1 MLNYKPKLAEVNPD
15 NPNMWARCDRCGFI
29 TNSNKMVFQWDY
41 RGTPSPI
48 NTRILTCGRPTCLDE
63 PQIQNSPIILSPDP
77 EPVFNAR
84 PYPYEIS
91 EASFL
96 LTEDGSVIT
105 TEDGTYLETGIPD
118 PSSNA
123 ATAHLQC
130 SILAH
135 LGSVAVCYLDIFNG
149 NPSSGGVSV
158 LSSITGSSVRT
169 NIASSLTTV
178 AGIAQNLATITIAS
192 ESEATV
198 NTNYVGIYS
207 ASISGALLMSGV
219 CSVRGQTVTEGNP
232 VVFDALALTINL
244 N

>member
-1 MLNYKPKLAEVNPD
+1 MLNYKPKLAEVDPD

-29 TNSNKMVFQWDY
+29 TNANKMVWQWDY

-48 NTRILTCGRPTCLDE
+48 NTRILTCGRPTCLDV
-63 PQIQNSPIILSPDP
+63 PQVQNSPIILSPDP

-118 PSSNA
+118 PSENA

-149 NPSSGGVSV
+149 NPSHGGVSV

-169 NIASSLTTV
+169 DIASSLTTQG
-178 AGIAQNLATITIAS
+178 GIAQNLATITVAS
-192 ESEATV
+192 ESDATV

-207 ASISGALLMSGV
+207 ASISGALLMSGA

>member
-15 NPNMWARCDRCGFI
+15 YPNAWARCDRCGFI
-29 TNSNKMVFQWDY
+29 TNIDKMVWQVDF
-41 RGTPSPI
+41 RGTPQPI
-48 NTRILTCGRPTCLDE
+48 NTRVLTCGRPNCLDV
-63 PQIQNSPIILSPDP
+63 PQPQNSPIILSPDP
-77 EPVFNAR
+77 EPVFNTR

-91 EASFL
+91 EASLL

-118 PSSNA
+118 PTSNA

-130 SILAH
+130 AILAH

-149 NPSSGGVSV
+149 NPSAGGRSV
-158 LSSITGSSVRT
+158 LASITGSSVRT
-169 NIASSLTTV
+169 DIASQLTTV
-178 AGIAQNLATITIAS
+178 AGVAQNNARIVVAA
-192 ESEATV
+192 EAGATV
-198 NTNYVGIYS
+198 NTNWIGIYS
-207 ASISGALLMSGV
+207 ASISGALLMSGA